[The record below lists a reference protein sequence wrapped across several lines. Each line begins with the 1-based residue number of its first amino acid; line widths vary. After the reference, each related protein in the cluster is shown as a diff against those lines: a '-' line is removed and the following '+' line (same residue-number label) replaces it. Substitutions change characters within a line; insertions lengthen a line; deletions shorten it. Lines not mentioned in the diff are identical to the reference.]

1 MVFWIAFLTAFV
13 LSIICTPMAI
23 RLAPMIGA
31 VDIPKDSRR
40 MHTKPMPRFGGLAI
54 FIGAMASISWVTLY
68 GWPIL
73 EQQFQQM
80 GAIILE
86 EPTSHMLG
94 ALLGG
99 ALIYILGVIDDLKG
113 MPAKVKF
120 LGQALIACVP
130 YAFGV
135 RIQFVTNHFGS
146 SFGDTHSYFAGALC
160 FFITI
165 IWIVGITNTVN
176 LIDGLDGL
184 ASGVASISSLCLAYT
199 AYIHGSYLPAL
210 AMLALAGGALGFLPY
225 NFHPAKIFMGD
236 GGSLFLGFMLATL
249 SIVGPVKSATI
260 MAVIIPVLVL
270 GLPIFDTA
278 FAILRRL
285 VNHRPI
291 MEADKGHLHHRL
303 MAAGLGQRRTVLTL
317 YGISGVMGV
326 AAVLFS
332 RDLFVETAG
341 LIGIAAM
348 YIYVFL
354 TDANNWRLQLK
365 AINIAHEEK
374 QKKKMEKKLK
384 TINIKE
390 DISKEDE
397 FKEDEVKEEI
407 LKEDEYKEDES
418 DESKED
424 VSQEDESKE

>member
-1 MVFWIAFLTAFV
+1 MVFWIAFLAAFI
-13 LSIICTPMAI
+13 LSVIFTPVAI
-23 RLAPMIGA
+23 RLAPVIGA
-31 VDIPKDSRR
+31 VDVPKDSRR

-54 FIGAMASISWVTLY
+54 FIGAMVTIGWVTFR
-68 GWPIL
+68 GWPV
-73 EQQFQQM
+73 QAMAFQQM
-80 GAIILE
+80 GAGFLDQPIE
-86 EPTSHMLG
+86 SMYG
-94 ALLGG
+94 VLLGG
-99 ALIYILGVIDDLKG
+99 ALIYILGIIDDLKG
-113 MPAKVKF
+113 LPAKVKF

-135 RIQFVTNHFGS
+135 RIEFVTNHFGA
-146 SFGDTHSYFAGALC
+146 SFGDSHSYFAGAVC

-199 AYIHGSYLPAL
+199 AYIHGAYLPAL
-210 AMLALAGGALGFLPY
+210 AMLALAGSALGFLPY

-249 SIVGPVKSATI
+249 SVVGPVKSATI

-341 LIGIAAM
+341 LIAIALM

-354 TDANNWRLQLK
+354 TDASNWRLQIK
-365 AINIAHEEK
+365 AVNIAHEEK
-374 QKKKMEKKLK
+374 CQKKRDKKRK
-384 TINIKE
+384 RK
-390 DISKEDE
+390 
-397 FKEDEVKEEI
+397 
-407 LKEDEYKEDES
+407 
-418 DESKED
+418 
-424 VSQEDESKE
+424 

>member
-23 RLAPMIGA
+23 KLAPVIGA

-54 FIGAMASISWVTLY
+54 FIGAMVSISWVTWY

-73 EQQFQQM
+73 EQEFQQM

-86 EPTSHMLG
+86 QPTSRMLG

-135 RIQFVTNHFGS
+135 RIEFVTNHFGS
-146 SFGDTHSYFAGALC
+146 SFGDSHSYFAGALC

-278 FAILRRL
+278 FAIFRRL

-354 TDANNWRLQLK
+354 TDANNWRLQVK

-374 QKKKMEKKLK
+374 QQKKMEKKLK
-384 TINIKE
+384 TINIIE
-390 DISKEDE
+390 DISKEDVCGVGE
-397 FKEDEVKEEI
+397 CMEDECM
-407 LKEDEYKEDES
+407 EDECTEDES
-418 DESKED
+418 IKD
-424 VSQEDESKE
+424 VSQEDGSKE

>member
-13 LSIICTPMAI
+13 LSIIFTPMAI
-23 RLAPMIGA
+23 KLAPMIGA
-31 VDIPKDSRR
+31 VDIPKDTRR

-54 FIGAMASISWVTLY
+54 FIGAMASIAWVTWF
-68 GWPIL
+68 GWPMLAQEFEQMGAVIL
-73 EQQFQQM
+73 EQ
-80 GAIILE
+80 
-86 EPTSHMLG
+86 PVSHMIG
-94 ALLGG
+94 VLLGG
-99 ALIYILGVIDDLKG
+99 VLIYILGVIDDLKG

-130 YAFGV
+130 YAFGI

-146 SFGDTHSYFAGALC
+146 SFGDTHSYFAGAVC

-210 AMLALAGGALGFLPY
+210 AMIALAGGALGFLPF

-278 FAILRRL
+278 FAIFRRL

-303 MAAGLGQRRTVLTL
+303 MAAGMGQRRTVLTL

-354 TDANNWRLQLK
+354 TDANNWRLQIK

-374 QKKKMEKKLK
+374 QQKKMEKKQKNLNIEE
-384 TINIKE
+384 TTQNCTSDGEELADSLEESTEEIKE
-390 DISKEDE
+390 ET
-397 FKEDEVKEEI
+397 
-407 LKEDEYKEDES
+407 
-418 DESKED
+418 KED
-424 VSQEDESKE
+424 VSQEDVSKE

>member
-1 MVFWIAFLTAFV
+1 MMVFWIAFLTAFM
-13 LSIICTPMAI
+13 LSIIFTPAAVK
-23 RLAPMIGA
+23 LAPVIGA
-31 VDIPKDSRR
+31 VDVPKDARR
-40 MHTKPMPRFGGLAI
+40 MHTKPMPRFGGVAI
-54 FIGAMASISWVTLY
+54 FIGAMTSISWICLY
-68 GWPIL
+68 GWPLL
-73 EQQFQQM
+73 EEIFEQM
-80 GAIILE
+80 GAAILVQPVE
-86 EPTSHMLG
+86 SMKG
-94 ALLGG
+94 VLLGG
-99 ALIYILGVIDDLKG
+99 FLIYILGVIDDLKG

-120 LGQALIACVP
+120 AGQALIACVP

-135 RIQFVTNHFGS
+135 RIEFVTNHFGA
-146 SFGDTHSYFAGALC
+146 SFGDSHSYFAGALC

-184 ASGVASISSLCLAYT
+184 AAGVSSISSLCLAYT

-303 MAAGLGQRRTVLTL
+303 MAAGMGQRRTVLML

-354 TDANNWRLQLK
+354 TDANNWRLQIK
-365 AINIAHEEK
+365 AVNIAHEEK
-374 QKKKMEKKLK
+374 RQKKEEKKQK
-384 TINIKE
+384 NINIKE
-390 DISKEDE
+390 N
-397 FKEDEVKEEI
+397 
-407 LKEDEYKEDES
+407 
-418 DESKED
+418 ESKE
-424 VSQEDESKE
+424 

>member
-1 MVFWIAFLTAFV
+1 MVFLIAFFTALV
-13 LSIICTPMAI
+13 LSIIFTPLAI
-23 RLAPMIGA
+23 KIAPVIGA

-40 MHTKPMPRFGGLAI
+40 MHTKPMPRFGGMAI
-54 FIGAMASISWVTLY
+54 FIGAIASIAWVTWF
-68 GWPIL
+68 GWPML
-73 EQQFQQM
+73 QSQFARVGVVFVQQS
-80 GAIILE
+80 
-86 EPTSHMLG
+86 TSHMYG
-94 ALLGG
+94 VLLGG
-99 ALIYILGVIDDLKG
+99 VLIYLLGVIDDLKG

-135 RIQFVTNHFGS
+135 RIQFVTNHFGNA
-146 SFGDTHSYFAGALC
+146 FGDSHSYFVGALC

-184 ASGVASISSLCLAYT
+184 ASGVATISSLCLAYT
-199 AYIHGSYLPAL
+199 AYIHGSYLPTL
-210 AMLALAGGALGFLPY
+210 AMLALAGGCLGFLPY

-236 GGSLFLGFMLATL
+236 GGSLFLGFMLATM
-249 SIVGPVKSATI
+249 SIVGPVKGATV

-317 YGISGVMGV
+317 YGISGVMGI

-341 LIGIAAM
+341 LVGIATM
-348 YIYVFL
+348 NIYVLL
-354 TDANNWRLQLK
+354 TDENNWRLQIK
-365 AINIAHEEK
+365 AVNIAHEEK
-374 QKKKMEKKLK
+374 QQRKKDRRTKK
-384 TINIKE
+384 
-390 DISKEDE
+390 
-397 FKEDEVKEEI
+397 
-407 LKEDEYKEDES
+407 
-418 DESKED
+418 
-424 VSQEDESKE
+424 

>member
-1 MVFWIAFLTAFV
+1 MVFWIVFLIAFL
-13 LSIICTPMAI
+13 LSIVFTPVAI
-23 RLAPMIGA
+23 KLAPVVGA
-31 VDIPKDSRR
+31 VDIPSDSRR
-40 MHTKPMPRFGGLAI
+40 MHTKPMPRFGGMAI
-54 FIGAMASISWVTLY
+54 FIGTMLSICWMTWY
-68 GWPIL
+68 GWPML
-73 EQQFQQM
+73 EEELQQM
-80 GAIILE
+80 GAIILDQNVN
-86 EPTSHMLG
+86 HMLG
-94 ALLGG
+94 VLLGG

-130 YAFGV
+130 YAFGI

-146 SFGDTHSYFAGALC
+146 MFGDTHSYFPGIVC

-236 GGSLFLGFMLATL
+236 GGSLFLGFMLSTL

-303 MAAGLGQRRTVLTL
+303 MAAGMGQRRTVLTL

-332 RDLFVETAG
+332 RDLFIETIG
-341 LIGIAAM
+341 LICIASM

-354 TDANNWRLQLK
+354 TDANNWRLQVK
-365 AINIAHEEK
+365 AVNIAHVEK
-374 QKKKMEKKLK
+374 QEKKMTKKQKNLD
-384 TINIKE
+384 IQE
-390 DISKEDE
+390 DRSKE
-397 FKEDEVKEEI
+397 
-407 LKEDEYKEDES
+407 
-418 DESKED
+418 
-424 VSQEDESKE
+424 